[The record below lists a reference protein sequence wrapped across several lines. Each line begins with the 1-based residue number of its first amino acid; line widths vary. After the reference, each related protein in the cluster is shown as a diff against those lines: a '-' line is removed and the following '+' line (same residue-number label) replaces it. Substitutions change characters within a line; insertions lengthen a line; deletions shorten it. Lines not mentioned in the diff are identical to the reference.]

1 MIKYH
6 FNPQDNVKDYTE
18 FLFKEIMNQK
28 SCDELEKI
36 LRRRYTINIKTE
48 KIDRDVLKDV
58 LWEGYYENSIIYCR
72 CN

>member
-6 FNPQDNVKDYTE
+6 FNPQDNVKDYAE

-28 SCDELEKI
+28 SCDKLEKI
-36 LRRRYTINIKTE
+36 LRRRYTINIETE
-48 KIDRDVLKDV
+48 KIDREVLKDV
-58 LWEGYYENSIIYCR
+58 LWEVFYDNAMIFCR